1 MAKYPVFLNL
11 EGRSVIVIGG
21 GGVALR
27 KVQTLLATGAKL
39 LVVAKHVE
47 DELTALCQ
55 DQGAKLINSEYSKEH
70 LAGAVL
76 AIAATNDNEL
86 NKQIYK
92 DCHES
97 GALCNVVDVPELC
110 DFYVPAI
117 VKRGDLQIAIST
129 NGRCPAYAALLRKKL
144 EKDFTDK
151 HGEFLVELDLLR
163 KYIIANVTDI
173 DQRKTLLQEL
183 AQDSSFEYF
192 IQNGS
197 AKWRSFAEEIIKN
210 KTS

>member
-11 EGRSVIVIGG
+11 EDRSVIVIGG

-27 KVQTLLATGAKL
+27 KVQTLLPTGAKL
-39 LVVAKHVE
+39 LVVAKRVE

-55 DQGAKLINSEYSKEH
+55 NQGAKLINSEYCKDH

-86 NKQIYK
+86 NKQIYA

-97 GALCNVVDVPELC
+97 GVLCNVVDVPELC

-151 HGEFLVELDLLR
+151 HGQFLIELDTLR

-192 IQNGS
+192 TQNGS
-197 AKWRSFAEEIIKN
+197 AKWRTFAEEIIKN